1 VLPPGLPLVRTRT
14 FLDPGLETG
23 RWDVVSYMDHELET
37 LAANGLASLER
48 YLEAQ
53 AALENWCAAHPEEA
67 DAVRSALADL
77 RARRE
82 RGEL

>member
-1 VLPPGLPLVRTRT
+1 
-14 FLDPGLETG
+14 
-23 RWDVVSYMDHELET
+23 MDHELET